1 MIKDIRPGL
10 KNINVVFM
18 VLEKGTMTLTKVRKL
33 QAHTIN
39 KFKNKIIFFRKVEKF
54 ELLK

>member
-33 QAHTIN
+33 QVHTIN
-39 KFKNKIIFFRKVEKF
+39 LNIKLFFLGKSRSSNF
-54 ELLK
+54 

>member
-18 VLEKGTMTLTKVRKL
+18 VLEKGTMTLTKVRKVV
-33 QAHTIN
+33 HTIN
-39 KFKNKIIFFRKVEKF
+39 SYKIIFFLGKSRSSNF
-54 ELLK
+54 